1 MNLEELI
8 YTYSNDKSKWIEVL
22 GVNVHYR
29 DEGSDSGPVL
39 LLIHGTF
46 SSLHTYDEWTA
57 ILKKDFRIIRLD
69 MPGFGLTGPNP
80 SDQYSIELFT
90 DFFKD
95 FLDQLNVK
103 ECSVVGNSLGGWLA
117 WEYALSDQDRVK
129 KLILLDAAGYINDN
143 NYPLPFVIAQTPV
156 LRNVFNFIPKAVVR
170 RFVRQVFYDQSK
182 VTDEVIERY
191 YNLIHRVGNKEAFVR
206 IANTR
211 YKQNTHNLKDLNIPV
226 LVQWGEKDKWLDVE
240 HARKFQ
246 EDIPDCQLIIYKDV
260 GHIPMEEIPEES
272 AADAF
277 QFLS

>member
-8 YTYSNDKSKWIEVL
+8 YTYSNDQSKWIEVL

-29 DEGSDSGPVL
+29 DEGSGPVL

>member
-8 YTYSNDKSKWIEVL
+8 YTYSNDQSKWIEVL

-29 DEGSDSGPVL
+29 DEGSGPVL

-57 ILKKDFRIIRLD
+57 ILKKHFRIIRLD

-226 LVQWGEKDKWLDVE
+226 LVQWGEEDKWLDVE
-240 HARKFQ
+240 HAHKFQ